1 MAKNGI
7 SKLPPNTKLKP
18 LKIKTI
24 FPISKSIKFLY
35 ITQLKYCQEC
45 DFEASP

>member
-24 FPISKSIKFLY
+24 FPISN
-35 ITQLKYCQEC
+35 QLN
-45 DFEASP
+45 FFI